1 MKNHVA
7 ALAVTLMTISQL
19 QAAARL
25 DEGHARAKATTILMG
40 DPYGNTQEEVAAT
53 IKEAQLLT
61 DGKTQACGATN
72 KAVWQFHI
80 VVAAPVNNPGTPID
94 GYLVLDAKNGKLVC
108 ANLPMLD

>member
-1 MKNHVA
+1 M
-7 ALAVTLMTISQL
+7 
-19 QAAARL
+19 ARPS
-25 DEGHARAKATTILMG
+25 EEASRWAPCRAKLKQCT
-40 DPYGNTQEEVAAT
+40 
-53 IKEAQLLT
+53 
-61 DGKTQACGATN
+61 CGATN

>member
-7 ALAVTLMTISQL
+7 ALAVTLMTISQV

-40 DPYGNTQEEVAAT
+40 DPYGSTPAEVAAN
-53 IKEAQLLT
+53 IQEVQLLT

-80 VVAAPVNNPGTPID
+80 VGAAPVNNPGTPID